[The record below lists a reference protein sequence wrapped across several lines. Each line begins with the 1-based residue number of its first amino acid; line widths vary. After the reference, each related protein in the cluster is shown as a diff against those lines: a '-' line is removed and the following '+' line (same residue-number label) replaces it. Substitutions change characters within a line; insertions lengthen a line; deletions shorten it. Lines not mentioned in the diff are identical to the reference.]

1 MRRHRIVIGD
11 TTNPLFDFDNDQLR
25 QVDTVMRNSYS
36 GDELAYDELSAAT
49 YAGESWGLISN
60 ELYDLY
66 SSEGYQ
72 LVSSP
77 ADLSAEVPVETPVRY
92 YVDGNLRGKYY
103 ALPADRENTLVYDVL
118 AVSAIGLLVNRPHVG
133 GLYNLVPLS
142 TVLAEI
148 INGAFPY
155 GYSEEA
161 GSISVTGWLPYSAD
175 ARENLHKLLFDYGVM
190 VYKNA
195 NGDPYFDLAR
205 TTLTGTVD
213 DDDVYVDGTITP
225 IAAATMVRVTE
236 HSYYVLPTDA
246 DVTLFDNTTD
256 AQVTSRLV
264 VFEQAPVH
272 DLAVTGSLV
281 IESSGVNYAIVSG
294 NGMLTGKLYTH
305 TTQVH
310 EEGTSGGN
318 VLEFA
323 DQTLAN
329 QQNSI
334 NVAKRLL
341 NYYGAT
347 RILSTDFQIQNEK
360 SGDFVTII
368 NPYKEHQNGYI
379 KEMTATGLAT
389 IKARCDLLTN
399 FTPTKGGNNYANHQM
414 FTANGTFTVP
424 AGTTMLR
431 IILCQGGEGGSGGYD
446 GLSSNCND
454 GGDGGYAGPAGRP
467 GKLFIADIPV
477 TPGQSFAVA
486 VGAAG
491 TGGAA
496 NVAGTEGGETTF
508 GSYSSANGERPV
520 SGYYDIFEDK
530 YYALAGVDGI
540 AGGKGGK
547 TSSSEYVYG
556 ESVTA
561 DGQTWTGGRSVPP
574 TSSYDGAGGGG
585 AAYGNNGANAYSAA
599 SGGAGADAI
608 DRPGLPTPTLGS
620 GGNGGNGG
628 GGGGKCGAE
637 WSSNLQMW
645 ICWGRSARGGNGTA
659 GSDGGAGFALVLY

>member
-1 MRRHRIVIGD
+1 MRKHRIVIGD

-66 SSEGYQ
+66 SSEDYQ

-92 YVDGNLRGKYY
+92 YVDNNLRGKYY

-190 VYKNA
+190 VYKDA

-225 IAAATMVRVTE
+225 IEAATMVRVTE
-236 HSYYVLPTDA
+236 HSFYILSSDA

-318 VLEFA
+318 VLEFS
-323 DQTLAN
+323 DQTLVN

-347 RILSTDFQIQNEK
+347 RILSTDFQVQNEK
-360 SGDFVTII
+360 SGDYVTII

-424 AGTTMLR
+424 ADTTMLR
-431 IILCQGGEGGSGGYD
+431 IILCQGGQGGGGGY
-446 GLSSNCND
+446 N
-454 GGDGGYAGPAGRP
+454 GGAGQHCGEPGAGGAAGAAGNP

-496 NVAGTEGGETTF
+496 NTDGAEGGETTF

-530 YYALAGVDGI
+530 YYAVVGQPGI

-547 TSSSEYVYG
+547 PSVSDWEYG

-561 DGQTWTGGRSVPP
+561 DGQTWTGGRGTIPNS
-574 TSSYDGAGGGG
+574 TYGYSGAGGGG
-585 AAYGNNGANAYSAA
+585 AAYGNNGQDAPNRENAGTGANAT
-599 SGGAGADAI
+599 
-608 DRPGLPTPTLGS
+608 DRPNLPTPTLGS
-620 GGNGGNGG
+620 GGIGGNGG
-628 GGGGKCGAE
+628 GGGGQGGTH
-637 WSSNLQMW
+637 NN
-645 ICWGRSARGGNGTA
+645 ICWSGSDAAGGTGSAGH
-659 GSDGGAGFALVLY
+659 DGGAGFALVLY

>member
-1 MRRHRIVIGD
+1 MRKHRIVIGD

-60 ELYDLY
+60 EGYDLY
-66 SSEGYQ
+66 SSEDYQ
-72 LVSSP
+72 LVSNP

-92 YVDGNLRGKYY
+92 YVDNALRGKYY

-225 IAAATMVRVTE
+225 IEAATMVRVTE
-236 HSYYVLPTDA
+236 HSYYVLPTDTG
-246 DVTLFDNTTD
+246 VTLFDNTTD

-323 DQTLAN
+323 DQTLVN

-347 RILSTDFQIQNEK
+347 RILSTDFKVKNEK
-360 SGDFVTII
+360 SGDYLTII
-368 NPYKEHQNGYI
+368 NPYKEHQNGYV

-399 FTPTKGGNNYANHQM
+399 FTPTKGGNNYANHRM
-414 FTANGTFTVP
+414 FTADGTFSVP

-431 IILCQGGEGGSGGYD
+431 IILCQGGEGGSGGYN
-446 GLSSNCND
+446 GLASNCEE

-530 YYALAGVDGI
+530 YYALAGIDGI
-540 AGGKGGK
+540 AGGKGGG
-547 TSSSEYVYG
+547 TSSQEIVYG
-556 ESVTA
+556 ESVTV
-561 DGQTWTGGRSVPP
+561 DGQTWTGGRSIGP
-574 TSSYDGAGGGG
+574 TRRYNGAGGGG
-585 AAYGNNGANAYSAA
+585 AAYGNNGANASSEA
-599 SGGAGADAI
+599 SGGAGADAT

-628 GGGGKCGAE
+628 GGGGKAGAKWE
-637 WSSNLQMW
+637 SDVQKW
-645 ICWGRSARGGNGTA
+645 ICWGYSARGGNGSK
-659 GSDGGAGFALVLY
+659 GFDGGAGFALVLY

>member
-1 MRRHRIVIGD
+1 MRKHRIVIGD

-92 YVDGNLRGKYY
+92 YVDGALRGKYY

-225 IAAATMVRVTE
+225 IEAATMVRVTE
-236 HSYYVLPTDA
+236 HSYYVLPTDT
-246 DVTLFDNTTD
+246 DVTLFDNTSD

-323 DQTLAN
+323 DQTLVN

-347 RILSTDFQIQNEK
+347 RILSTDFKVKNEK
-360 SGDFVTII
+360 SGDYLTII
-368 NPYKEHQNGYI
+368 NPYKEHQNGYV

-399 FTPTKGGNNYANHQM
+399 FTPTKGGNNYANHRM
-414 FTANGTFTVP
+414 FTADGTFSVP

-431 IILCQGGEGGSGGYD
+431 IILCQGGEGGGGGYN
-446 GLSSNCND
+446 GLASNCEE

-496 NVAGTEGGETTF
+496 NVAGAEGGETTF

-530 YYALAGVDGI
+530 YYALAGIDGI
-540 AGGKGGK
+540 AGGKGGGY
-547 TSSSEYVYG
+547 SSSEYVYG

-561 DGQTWTGGRSVPP
+561 DGQTWTGGRSYRA
-574 TSSYDGAGGGG
+574 SERYNGAGGGG
-585 AAYGNNGANAYSAA
+585 AAYGNNGANATSAHV
-599 SGGAGADAI
+599 GGNGADAT

-628 GGGGKCGAE
+628 GGGGKYGAE
-637 WSSNLQMW
+637 KSSTGGW
-645 ICWGRSARGGNGTA
+645 ICWGGSARGGNGSK
-659 GSDGGAGFALVLY
+659 GFDGGAGFALVLY

>member
-1 MRRHRIVIGD
+1 MRKHRIVIGD

-205 TTLTGTVD
+205 TTLTGAVD

-225 IAAATMVRVTE
+225 IEAATMVRVTE
-236 HSYYVLPTDA
+236 HSYYVLPTDT

-323 DQTLAN
+323 DQTLVN

-347 RILSTDFQIQNEK
+347 RILSTDFKVKNEK
-360 SGDFVTII
+360 SGDLLTII
-368 NPYKEHQNGYI
+368 NPYKVHQNGYV

-399 FTPTKGGNNYANHQM
+399 FTPTKGGNNYANHRM
-414 FTANGTFTVP
+414 FTADGTFSVP

-431 IILCQGGEGGSGGYD
+431 IILCQGGEGGSGGYN
-446 GLSSNCND
+446 GLASNCKE

-530 YYALAGVDGI
+530 YYALAGIDGI
-540 AGGKGGK
+540 AGGKGGG
-547 TSSSEYVYG
+547 TSSQEIVYG
-556 ESVTA
+556 ESITV
-561 DGQTWTGGRSVPP
+561 DGQTWTGGRSRRP
-574 TSSYDGAGGGG
+574 TSIYNGAGGGG
-585 AAYGNNGANAYSAA
+585 AAYGNNGTNAHSEARGGEGANAT
-599 SGGAGADAI
+599 
-608 DRPGLPTPTLGS
+608 DRPNLPETTLGS
-620 GGNGGNGG
+620 GGHGGNGG
-628 GGGGKCGAE
+628 GGGGKAGAQ
-637 WSSNLQMW
+637 WSSDRQQW
-645 ICWGRSARGGNGTA
+645 ICWGNSARGGNGSK
-659 GSDGGAGFALVLY
+659 GFDGGAGFALVLY

>member
-1 MRRHRIVIGD
+1 MRKHRIVIGD

-49 YAGESWGLISN
+49 YAGESLGLISN

-92 YVDGNLRGKYY
+92 YVDGALRGKYY

-225 IAAATMVRVTE
+225 IEAATMVRVTE
-236 HSYYVLPTDA
+236 HSFYILSSDA

-323 DQTLAN
+323 DQTLVN

-347 RILSTDFQIQNEK
+347 RILSTDFQVQNEK

-424 AGTTMLR
+424 ANTTMLR
-431 IILCQGGEGGSGGYD
+431 IILCQGGQGGWGGYD
-446 GLSSNCND
+446 GLSAACNAP
-454 GGDGGYAGPAGRP
+454 GDGGSAGPGGDP
-467 GKLFIADIPV
+467 GKMFIADIAV
-477 TPGQSFAVA
+477 TPGQSFAVS

-491 TGGAA
+491 TGGAP
-496 NVAGTEGGETTF
+496 NQEGQYGGETTF

-540 AGGKGGK
+540 PGAKGGEGAK
-547 TSSSEYVYG
+547 RG
-556 ESVTA
+556 ESLTA
-561 DGQTWTGGRSVPP
+561 DGETWIGGAGLA
-574 TSSYDGAGGGG
+574 SYSPYESPGTGGGG
-585 AAYGNNGANAYSAA
+585 AAYGRPGGA
-599 SGGAGADAI
+599 SGMPVGGKGGDAQ
-608 DRPGLPTPTLGS
+608 DRPNLPATTLGS
-620 GGNGGNGG
+620 GGHGGNGG
-628 GGGGKCGAE
+628 GGGGKCARRYSDDLGRYVC
-637 WSSNLQMW
+637 WSTS
-645 ICWGRSARGGNGTA
+645 RGGTGSA
-659 GSDGGAGFALVLY
+659 GHDGGAGFALVLY

>member
-77 ADLSAEVPVETPVRY
+77 ADLSAEVPVEMPVRY

>member
-1 MRRHRIVIGD
+1 MRKHRIVIGD

-92 YVDGNLRGKYY
+92 YVDGALRGKYY

-225 IAAATMVRVTE
+225 IEAATMVRVTE
-236 HSYYVLPTDA
+236 HSFYILSSDA

-323 DQTLAN
+323 DQTLVN

-347 RILSTDFQIQNEK
+347 RILSTDFQVQNEK
-360 SGDFVTII
+360 SGDYVTII

-424 AGTTMLR
+424 ADTTMLR

-446 GLSSNCND
+446 GLASDCED

-477 TPGQSFAVA
+477 TPGQSFAVD

-496 NVAGTEGGETTF
+496 NVSGTEGGETTF

-530 YYALAGVDGI
+530 YYAVAGIDGI
-540 AGGKGGK
+540 AGGKGGGY
-547 TSSSEYVYG
+547 SSSEYVYG

-561 DGQTWTGGRSVPP
+561 DGQTWTGGRSYRA
-574 TSSYDGAGGGG
+574 SARYNGAGGGG
-585 AAYGNNGANAYSAA
+585 AAYGNNGADATSAHY
-599 SGGAGADAI
+599 GGAGADAT

-628 GGGGKCGAE
+628 GGGGKYGAE
-637 WSSNLQMW
+637 YNSTTGGW
-645 ICWGRSARGGNGTA
+645 ICWGGSARGGA
-659 GSDGGAGFALVLY
+659 GSAGHDGGAGFALVLY

>member
-1 MRRHRIVIGD
+1 MRKHRIVIGD

-92 YVDGNLRGKYY
+92 YVDGALRGKYY

-225 IAAATMVRVTE
+225 IEAATMVRVTE

-323 DQTLAN
+323 DQTLVN

-341 NYYGAT
+341 NYYGET
-347 RILSTDFQIQNEK
+347 RILSTDFKVKNEK
-360 SGDFVTII
+360 SGDYLTII
-368 NPYKEHQNGYI
+368 NPYKVHQNGYV

-424 AGTTMLR
+424 ADTTMLR

-446 GLSSNCND
+446 GLASDCED

-477 TPGQSFAVA
+477 TPGQSFAVD

-496 NVAGTEGGETTF
+496 NVSGTEGGETTF

-530 YYALAGVDGI
+530 YYAVAGIDGI
-540 AGGKGGK
+540 AGGKGGGY
-547 TSSSEYVYG
+547 SSSEYVYG

-561 DGQTWTGGRSVPP
+561 DGQTWTGGRSYRA
-574 TSSYDGAGGGG
+574 SERYNGAGGGG
-585 AAYGNNGANAYSAA
+585 AAYGNNGADATSAHY
-599 SGGAGADAI
+599 GGDGADAT
-608 DRPGLPTPTLGS
+608 DRPNLPTPTLGS

-628 GGGGKCGAE
+628 GGGGKYGAE
-637 WSSNLQMW
+637 KSSTTGGW
-645 ICWGRSARGGNGTA
+645 ICWGGSARGGNGSK
-659 GSDGGAGFALVLY
+659 GFDGGAGFALVLY